1 MPVLIAITG
10 PIATGATTLA
20 NRLAELMSWEK
31 FFELNVE
38 QTNPF
43 FPLYSANPQR
53 YAFHNQVTFL
63 YKSAELHRQ
72 LPVLTAQEKIYLQ
85 DFCPF
90 EHTGVYAYVQHARG
104 YLSPEEYQ
112 LLRGLT
118 ALIEPYYV
126 VPTVLVYRP
135 LSRERLLQRVQQRGR
150 ISEQSADVEFLD
162 AIRRQFDA
170 WIATWTRSPVIRA
183 DEHIDFLTDA
193 EAVSQLGT
201 ALLEQIK
208 AQE

>member
-1 MPVLIAITG
+1 VPVLIAITG

-20 NRLAELMSWEK
+20 NRLAESMSWEK
-31 FFELNVE
+31 FFEVDVE

-43 FPLYSANPQR
+43 FALYSAHPHR
-53 YAFHNQVTFL
+53 YAFHNQATFL
-63 YKSAELHRQ
+63 YKSAELHRRLRAQ
-72 LPVLTAQEKIYLQ
+72 ASQEKIYLQ

-112 LLRGLT
+112 LLLGLT

-126 VPTVLVYRP
+126 VPNVLVYRP

-150 ISEQSADVEFLD
+150 RSEQSADIEFLD
-162 AIRRQFDA
+162 AIRRRFDA
-170 WIATWTRSPVIRA
+170 WIETWTRSPVIRA
-183 DEHIDFLTDA
+183 DEQIDFLTGA

-208 AQE
+208 IQE